1 MTGMGKILTKWAQ
14 RTIVNMK
21 KVLETNNKV
30 NTSRL
35 YNSITYDID
44 ETNKNF
50 TIKYISYGKYV
61 DSGRRAGAKP
71 PPRLPIY
78 DWLFTN
84 HGRSFMNKIN
94 KGKSKN
100 RKITQVSAS
109 YMLQK
114 SISKNGIKPVRFL
127 NQESKIKNVTNVF
140 GSLKTDLQKELAK
153 TKII

>member
-1 MTGMGKILTKWAQ
+1 MTEIGKVLQKWAQ

-30 NTSRL
+30 NTGRL

-44 ETNKNF
+44 EQNKNF
-50 TIKYISYGKYV
+50 TIKYVSYGKYV

-78 DWLFTN
+78 QWLFTN
-84 HGRSFMNKIN
+84 HGRGFMSKIN
-94 KGKSKN
+94 KGKN
-100 RKITQVSAS
+100 RKITQVGAS

-114 SISKNGIKPVRFL
+114 SISKKGIKAVRFL